1 MLMNQSSRDHT
12 LLDVRPSPG
21 PGRGAVS
28 RQSSRDKRR
37 KRSLPGS
44 TVRKEGSAISGLAN
58 ETLCG
63 GLCGG
68 LVLLIAAAYVAG
80 TRRRPPRHGTIQLRR
95 PRRRRK
101 G

>member
-1 MLMNQSSRDHT
+1 M
-12 LLDVRPSPG
+12 
-21 PGRGAVS
+21 
-28 RQSSRDKRR
+28 
-37 KRSLPGS
+37 
-44 TVRKEGSAISGLAN
+44 SGLAS

-80 TRRRPPRHGTIQLRR
+80 TRRRPPRHGTIQLRP